1 MTLLLRHIAAVAM
14 NVIGVPDTL
23 QWGREAGR
31 DGTDGTVVTT
41 CSSITIK
48 KSNVTGMAERNPQ
61 FVFETI
67 ERFVESMN
75 ASTLQFLENNS
86 AVLLM
91 MVRSMVQG
99 ADGLT
104 EEQVTNEF
112 NSAVMA
118 QRNPQF
124 AFETIEHFVETTHAS
139 TLHILENDSA
149 LLLMMVQRNVQGAQ
163 GLTEQQIRNQFS
175 SALSSRLVAVGLPNP
190 ADAEQEEVAVEPEGP
205 PREVEGNPDDELS
218 NLTGS
223 IGSFAAADS
232 VSGGGSNPSV
242 ENFELVPLVN
252 PDSHLVLNDS
262 SNSWSDSNEDKK
274 PEAKKQK
281 KK

>member
-1 MTLLLRHIAAVAM
+1 MSVGAHAFVTLLLRHIAAVAM
-14 NVIGVPDTL
+14 NVIGVPDSL

-48 KSNVTGMAERNPQ
+48 KSNVSGMAQRNQ
-61 FVFETI
+61 QLFETI
-67 ERFVESMN
+67 ENFVETRD
-75 ASTLQFLENNS
+75 ASTLQ
-86 AVLLM
+86 
-91 MVRSMVQG
+91 
-99 ADGLT
+99 
-104 EEQVTNEF
+104 
-112 NSAVMA
+112 
-118 QRNPQF
+118 
-124 AFETIEHFVETTHAS
+124 
-139 TLHILENDSA
+139 ILENDSA

-163 GLTEQQIRNQFS
+163 GLTEQQIRNQLS

-218 NLTGS
+218 NLTGT

>member
-14 NVIGVPDTL
+14 NVIGVPDSL

-75 ASTLQFLENNS
+75 ASTLQFLENNTD
-86 AVLLM
+86 VLL
-91 MVRSMVQG
+91 
-99 ADGLT
+99 
-104 EEQVTNEF
+104 
-112 NSAVMA
+112 
-118 QRNPQF
+118 
-124 AFETIEHFVETTHAS
+124 I
-139 TLHILENDSA
+139 
-149 LLLMMVQRNVQGAQ
+149 MVQRSVQGAQ

-218 NLTGS
+218 NLTGT

-242 ENFELVPLVN
+242 ENFEPVPLVN